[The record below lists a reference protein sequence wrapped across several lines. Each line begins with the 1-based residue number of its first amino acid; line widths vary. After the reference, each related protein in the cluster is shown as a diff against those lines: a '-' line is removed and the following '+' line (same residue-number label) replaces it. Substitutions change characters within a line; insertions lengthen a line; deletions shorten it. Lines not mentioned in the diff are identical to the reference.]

1 MCFLVQCFIGELAS
15 REVLCLSILTV
26 ILDPSVT
33 ATWQVITNAIDYF
46 NASSKP
52 SWCDSIYLLKWGAK

>member
-15 REVLCLSILTV
+15 REVPCLGIVTA

-33 ATWQVITNAIDYF
+33 AARQATTNAIDYV

-52 SWCDSIYLLKWGAK
+52 SW